1 MQVKD
6 VMTRAVQMIPP
17 HGSLQEAA
25 ELMKALDVG
34 SLLVG
39 EGDRLAGIITDR
51 DIAVRAV
58 AEGQDCWEG
67 KVRDAMSMD
76 IACCGVD
83 DDVEVARQLMQ
94 EHQIRRLPVLDHN
107 GHLVGI
113 VSLGDLAV
121 HAGDACA
128 SGETLQAVSQPS
140 HS

>member
-1 MQVKD
+1 
-6 VMTRAVQMIPP
+6 MTRDVQMIPP

-25 ELMKALDVG
+25 ELMKGLDVG

-76 IACCGVD
+76 VACCGED
-83 DDVEVARQLMQ
+83 DDIDAARQLMQ
-94 EHQIRRLPVLDHN
+94 EHQIRRLPVLDHDQ
-107 GHLVGI
+107 HLVGI

-121 HAGDACA
+121 HDGDARA
-128 SGETLQAVSQPS
+128 SGETLQAVSQPARS
-140 HS
+140 

>member
-1 MQVKD
+1 MRVKD
-6 VMTRAVQMIPP
+6 VMTRDVRMIPP

-25 ELMKALDVG
+25 ELMKSWDVG

-39 EGDRLAGIITDR
+39 EGDRLSGIITDR

-67 KVRDAMSMD
+67 KVRDAMS
-76 IACCGVD
+76 INVVSCRLD
-83 DDVEVARQLMQ
+83 DEIDVARRLMQ
-94 EHQIRRLPVLDHN
+94 ERQIRRLPVLDQN
-107 GHLVGI
+107 EQVVGI

-121 HAGDACA
+121 HTDDARAAGA
-128 SGETLQAVSQPS
+128 TLEAVSQPT

>member
-6 VMTRAVQMIPP
+6 VMTRDVQMIQP
-17 HGSLQEAA
+17 HSSLQEAA
-25 ELMKALDVG
+25 ELMKRLDVG

-39 EGDRLAGIITDR
+39 DGDRLEGIITDR

-76 IACCGVD
+76 VAFCGED
-83 DDVEVARQLMQ
+83 DEIDAARQLMQ
-94 EHQIRRLPVLDHN
+94 ERQIRRLPVLDKSEN
-107 GHLVGI
+107 LVGI

-121 HAGDACA
+121 NTEDARA
-128 SGETLQAVSQPS
+128 SGETLQAVSQPTRS
-140 HS
+140 

>member
-6 VMTRAVQMIPP
+6 VMTRDVQMIPP
-17 HGSLQEAA
+17 HSSLQEAA

-76 IACCGVD
+76 VACCAAD
-83 DDVEVARQLMQ
+83 DDIEFARRLMQ
-94 EHQIRRLPVLDHN
+94 EHQIRRLPVLDRDEHV
-107 GHLVGI
+107 VGI

-121 HAGDACA
+121 QTGDACA
-128 SGETLQAVSQPS
+128 SGETLQAVSQPTRS
-140 HS
+140 